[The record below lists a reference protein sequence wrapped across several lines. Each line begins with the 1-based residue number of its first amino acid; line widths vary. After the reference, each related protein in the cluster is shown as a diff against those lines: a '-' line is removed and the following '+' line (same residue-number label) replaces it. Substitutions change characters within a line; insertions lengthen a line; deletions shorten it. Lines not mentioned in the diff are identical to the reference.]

1 MILWEIWREF
11 LIRNHRSAKSDAPLI
26 LSFGGGFEMLR
37 DGGDKAGL
45 WHVLERFAVL
55 VSDLAPCDAF
65 YLIFIDSVAAVVS
78 HIPWASRILHKIPFI
93 SGDLQR
99 LRKVG
104 VDSAS
109 SRLKAGASTKDLWY
123 HLVRWL
129 VVCERTLS
137 ILLNDNFQSDEA
149 GLEKEPPLVKDVVA
163 DGKGIF
169 SRHTHDLTLIYRCTG
184 YPSWH

>member
-1 MILWEIWREF
+1 MGDM
-11 LIRNHRSAKSDAPLI
+11 A
-26 LSFGGGFEMLR
+26 FGGGFEMLR

-45 WHVLERFAVL
+45 WHVLERFAV
-55 VSDLAPCDAF
+55 
-65 YLIFIDSVAAVVS
+65 VAAVVS

-123 HLVRWL
+123 HL
-129 VVCERTLS
+129 
-137 ILLNDNFQSDEA
+137 SDEA

-163 DGKGIF
+163 DGKEIN
-169 SRHTHDLTLIYRCTG
+169 
-184 YPSWH
+184 